1 MRFLK
6 MIIKTTL
13 CGSALIVSQGCSKG
27 FEAASLG
34 SNGAKLSTGHPLN
47 SLRLFGVHANFE
59 RRAAEA
65 AGQNLNHLEFLRLL
79 LEDEASQR
87 KERVAKM
94 LTTRAKFRSGSDLED
109 WDQTF
114 ERGLSKAKLR
124 ELSAGGFVQSNEN
137 LLILGKT
144 GQGKTHLA
152 VAIGR
157 RLCADSISV
166 LFIPVSFLFEE
177 VQAARA
183 SGKYLAYIKRLTQ
196 TRVLILDD
204 FGLRSYTHE
213 EATVLVDLL
222 EDRHRKGSV
231 IVTSQA
237 DPRGWPKLF
246 EDPLIAEAIVNR
258 LEHPAQR
265 LELAGGSYR
274 EKLQS
279 ALPAGKQLAGGSTLK

>member
-1 MRFLK
+1 
-6 MIIKTTL
+6 MINDQMKTITH
-13 CGSALIVSQGCSKG
+13 G
-27 FEAASLG
+27 
-34 SNGAKLSTGHPLN
+34 
-47 SLRLFGVHANFE
+47 LRLFGVHANFE
-59 RRAAEA
+59 ARANQA
-65 AGQNLNHLEFLRLL
+65 AGQGLSHLEFLRLV
-79 LEDEASQR
+79 LEDEVLQR

-94 LTTRAKFRSGSDLED
+94 LTTRAKFRSAVELED

-114 ERGLSKAKLR
+114 DRGLTKAKLR
-124 ELSAGGFVQSNEN
+124 ELASHSFVQSNEN

-144 GQGKTHLA
+144 GEGKTHLA

-157 RLCADSISV
+157 RLCADNIST
-166 LFIPVSFLFEE
+166 LFLPVNFLFEE
-177 VQAARA
+177 VHAARS
-183 SGKYLAYIKRLTQ
+183 SGKYLSFIKRLSAV
-196 TRVLILDD
+196 RALILDD

-246 EDPLIAEAIVNR
+246 EDPLISEAIVSR
-258 LEHPAQR
+258 LSNPSQK
-265 LELAGGSYR
+265 LNLKGGDYR

-279 ALPAGKQLAGGSTLK
+279 TLPVGKKIEMEKSLS